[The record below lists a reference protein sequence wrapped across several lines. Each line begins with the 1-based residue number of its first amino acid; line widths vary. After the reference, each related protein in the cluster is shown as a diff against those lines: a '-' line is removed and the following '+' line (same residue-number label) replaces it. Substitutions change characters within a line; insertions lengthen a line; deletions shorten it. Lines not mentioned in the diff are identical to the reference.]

1 MLLVPPAFGDVSE
14 DQHDTG
20 DFALVVADRG
30 GTVVDGSFR
39 AVLGDEQAVVRQ
51 PDDHALPQGSDGGTL
66 DRLAALF
73 VDDAEHAVERL
84 ARRLFLRPA
93 GQGLG
98 DRVQERDPPVGVG
111 GDHRIADAGE
121 RDTTP
126 LRLEV
131 QCFLG
136 CR

>member
-1 MLLVPPAFGDVSE
+1 MSRNTSTTPATSPLL
-14 DQHDTG
+14 
-20 DFALVVADRG
+20 VADRG
-30 GTVVDGSFR
+30 GTVVNGSFR
-39 AVLGDEQAVVRQ
+39 AVFGDEQAVVRQ

-84 ARRLFLRPA
+84 ARRFFQRPA
-93 GQGLG
+93 GQGLS
-98 DRVQERDPPVGVG
+98 DRVQEGDAALGVG
-111 GDHRIADAGE
+111 GNHRIANAGE

-131 QCFLG
+131 QRFLA